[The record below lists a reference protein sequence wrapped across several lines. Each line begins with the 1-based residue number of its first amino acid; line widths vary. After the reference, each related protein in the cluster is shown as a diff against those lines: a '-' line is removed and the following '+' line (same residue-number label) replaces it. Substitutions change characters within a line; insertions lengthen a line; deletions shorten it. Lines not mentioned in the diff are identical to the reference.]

1 MSTPVSR
8 LTAAA
13 AATLLGCSTA
23 LAADPP
29 ATPASAA
36 LETRLAALESRLAAA
51 ERAAQSARDRGAVGA
66 SSRYMY
72 LHNTF
77 QDERIKAL
85 WARRGTPGMSA
96 QYSNLGVYTNY
107 DSIIA
112 YHSGRPHPGRQTHLP
127 LPHNAARRNRRGRPD
142 RQGSLD
148 RRGRQD
154 PPCRRRSRPGR
165 PRSCSKHEAEGN
177 EVHGKKIS
185 GRAGSRCSTASTS
198 SARTASGGS
207 CTSAASR

>member
-51 ERAAQSARDRGAVGA
+51 ERAAQRARDRGAVENVFA
-66 SSRYMY
+66 HYMY

-107 DSIIA
+107 DSIMEI
-112 YHSGRPHPGRQTHLP
+112 
-127 LPHNAARRNRRGRPD
+127 
-142 RQGSLD
+142 
-148 RRGRQD
+148 
-154 PPCRRRSRPGR
+154 
-165 PRSCSKHEAEGN
+165 
-177 EVHGKKIS
+177 
-185 GRAGSRCSTASTS
+185 GRA
-198 SARTASGGS
+198 S
-207 CTSAASR
+207 CRERR